1 MRKYGSCKY
10 FATTIVKSNDM
21 KKNSS
26 IGFQNVDSNIAVI
39 LINDIQKEK
48 TKSVVE
54 NQPMRTGISGDK

>member
-1 MRKYGSCKY
+1 
-10 FATTIVKSNDM
+10 M

-39 LINDIQKEK
+39 LINDVQKEK

>member
-1 MRKYGSCKY
+1 
-10 FATTIVKSNDM
+10 M

-39 LINDIQKEK
+39 LINDRRKEK
-48 TKSVVE
+48 MKSEDE